1 MTQEQE
7 SQGSSKGKQAAA
19 AAGLAALKATG
30 GTGIVIAVALLL
42 VLVLMA
48 VFLGVAVLLFDSDA
62 DHAQP
67 ASACV
72 VPDGEG
78 VAVPTEYEQWVQ
90 DAADEAGLPYEI
102 VAALLYTESGWDP
115 NASSRVGAG
124 GIGQFMD
131 YTWAE
136 YGNGQDRFDPQ
147 ASIEASGRYLRDLQ
161 TMVDDVATTDQEQ
174 IEYTLAAYNAG
185 PGAVQQYGGIPPYP
199 ETQEY
204 VPAIMDR
211 AQVDFSE
218 DCTPPGG
225 SEIGDLGSGEWTHPL
240 PGGQVTSGFG
250 ARPCPAGTECN
261 KYTANHGGVDFSTG
275 GGTTVLA
282 ATDLQIT
289 ATGTNQY
296 QGEYI
301 IGRMT
306 DDPSLVMQFHHCQT
320 GSTSVSQGD
329 TVAVGTALCTEGAT
343 GNASGPHLHFQ
354 INTEAADD
362 SQPTYDHATDPQPIL
377 VEQGVL

>member
-1 MTQEQE
+1 MTQERE

-30 GTGIVIAVALLL
+30 GTGIVIAVVLML
-42 VLVLMA
+42 VLILMA
-48 VFLGVAVLLFDSDA
+48 VFLGVAVLFMDSDA
-62 DHAQP
+62 EQAQP

-72 VPDGEG
+72 VADGEG

-102 VAALLYTESGWDP
+102 VAALFYTESGWDP
-115 NASSRVGAG
+115 NAQSAYADGV
-124 GIGQFMD
+124 GQFTPETWID
-131 YTWAE
+131 Y
-136 YGNGQDRFDPQ
+136 GQGEDPFDPE
-147 ASIEASGRYLRDLQ
+147 ASIAATGRYLNALQ
-161 TMVDDVATTDQEQ
+161 DTVAPVATTDQER
-174 IEYTLAAYNAG
+174 IEFTLAAYNAG

-199 ETQEY
+199 ETQDY
-204 VPAIMDR
+204 VPTIMDR

-240 PGGQVTSGFG
+240 PGGRMTSGFG
-250 ARPCPAGTECN
+250 PRPCPPGTECN
-261 KYTANHGGVDFSTG
+261 QYTANHGGVDFATG

-282 ATDLQIT
+282 ATDLEIT

-306 DDPSLVMQFHHCQT
+306 DDPNLVMQFHHCQT
-320 GSTSVSQGD
+320 GSTSVTQGD

-354 INTEAADD
+354 INTAEADD

-377 VEQGVL
+377 VEKGVL